1 MSNPSGSK
9 SPYLLLS
16 ALLVSEALFVTGYG
30 LQLMLLPIRGGME
43 GFSAVDLGLLG
54 SSYYLG
60 FVAGCLLT
68 PVLLSR
74 VGHTRT
80 FAALVS
86 ITAAVSI
93 CYPMLAQPQFWAL
106 LRFITGIC
114 LAGLYLIIESW
125 INDRATS
132 STRGTMIS
140 IYVALNYIATAVGQM
155 MITLYDASSFMLF
168 SVASIVISSAVVP
181 LALSQSPAP
190 QPPSLVR
197 LRPLHLF
204 KLSPAGTTAIFL
216 TGMAIGALWSLGP
229 VFALSKTGDLAS
241 AAQFMSAVVIGGALA
256 QWPLGKLSDHFD
268 RRHVLIGITLAATV
282 ASVTVALLPQLSG
295 GWLIFAALFGATVLP
310 SYAVASAHVFDVA
323 DRSEYVQV
331 SGGLLLLYG
340 VGSAMG
346 PMLAAVA
353 IQWFGLAALA
363 AFVAVVQLAIVTFV
377 VVRMRLNKLQVVTD
391 KQAFD
396 MTTAAPVVPAGFGA
410 PSSGERFDA
419 RADD

>member
-1 MSNPSGSK
+1 MSIPAGSK

-16 ALLVSEALFVTGYG
+16 ALLASEVLFVAGYG

-43 GFSAVDLGLLG
+43 GFSAIDLGLIG

-68 PVLLSR
+68 PLLLSR

-86 ITAAVSI
+86 ITAAVSL
-93 CYPMLAQPQFWAL
+93 CYPLLAQPQFWAL
-106 LRFITGIC
+106 LRFITGVC
-114 LAGLYLIIESW
+114 LAGLYLIVESW
-125 INDRATS
+125 INDRATT

-155 MITLYDASSFMLF
+155 MVTLYDTSSFVLF

-181 LALSQSPAP
+181 LALSRSPEP
-190 QPPSLVR
+190 QPPTMVR
-197 LRPLHLF
+197 LRPLRLF

-216 TGMAIGALWSLGP
+216 LGVAIGALWALGP
-229 VFALSKTGDLAS
+229 VFALAKTGDLGS
-241 AAQFMSAVVIGGALA
+241 AAQFMSAVVLGGAVA

-268 RRHVLIGITLAATV
+268 RRHVLIGIALAATIASMAV
-282 ASVTVALLPQLSG
+282 AMLPHLNG
-295 GWLIFAALFGATVLP
+295 GWLIFAVLFGATVLP
-310 SYAVASAHVFDVA
+310 GYAVASAHVFDVA
-323 DRSEYVQV
+323 DRREYVQV

-340 VGSAMG
+340 VGSTLG
-346 PMLAAVA
+346 P
-353 IQWFGLAALA
+353 FLAALA
-363 AFVAVVQLAIVTFV
+363 VEWFGPAALAVFVAIAQLGIVTFV
-377 VVRMRLNKLQVVTD
+377 VVRMRLRKLQVVAE

-396 MTTAAPVVPAGFGA
+396 VTSAAPVAPAGRPTA
-410 PSSGERFDA
+410 N
-419 RADD
+419 

>member
-1 MSNPSGSK
+1 MSSPSDSK

-16 ALLVSEALFVTGYG
+16 ALLISEVLFVAGYG

-43 GFSAVDLGLLG
+43 GFSALDLGLLG
-54 SSYYLG
+54 SGYYLG

-68 PVLLSR
+68 PLLLSR

-86 ITAAVSI
+86 ITAAVSL

-140 IYVALNYIATAVGQM
+140 IYVALNYVATAVGQM
-155 MITLYDASSFMLF
+155 MVTLYDTSSFMLF
-168 SVASIVISSAVVP
+168 SVAAIVISSATVP
-181 LALSQSPAP
+181 LALSRSPAP
-190 QPPSLVR
+190 QPPKLVR

-204 KLSPAGTTAIFL
+204 RLSPAGTTAIFL
-216 TGMAIGALWSLGP
+216 LGLATSALWALGP
-229 VFALSKTGDLAS
+229 VFALAKTGDLTS
-241 AAQFMSAVVIGGALA
+241 AAQFMSAVVVGGALA
-256 QWPLGKLSDHFD
+256 QWPLGKLSDRFD
-268 RRHVLIGITLAATV
+268 RRHVLIGITLAASI
-282 ASVTVALLPQLSG
+282 AGLGISVLPLLAGPGLV
-295 GWLIFAALFGATVLP
+295 FAALFGATVLP

-340 VGSAMG
+340 VGSTLGPSAAAMI
-346 PMLAAVA
+346 ME
-353 IQWFGLAALA
+353 WFGPSSLAVFIALA
-363 AFVAVVQLAIVTFV
+363 QLGIVAFVAA
-377 VVRMRLNKLQVVTD
+377 RMWLNKAQVVGAKRT
-391 KQAFD
+391 FD
-396 MTTAAPVVPAGFGA
+396 ATAATPVGLFNRKP
-410 PSSGERFDA
+410 
-419 RADD
+419 

>member
-1 MSNPSGSK
+1 MSNPADAK

-16 ALLVSEALFVTGYG
+16 ALLISEVLFVAGYG

-43 GFSAVDLGLLG
+43 GFSAIDLGLMG

-68 PVLLSR
+68 PLLLSR

-86 ITAAVSI
+86 ITAAVSL

-155 MITLYDASSFMLF
+155 MVTLHDTSSFMLF
-168 SVASIVISSAVVP
+168 SIASIVISSAVVP
-181 LALSQSPAP
+181 LALSRSPAP
-190 QPPSLVR
+190 EPPTLVR
-197 LRPLHLF
+197 LRPLRLF

-216 TGMAIGALWSLGP
+216 LGMAIGAVWALGP
-229 VFALSKTGDLAS
+229 VFALAKTGDLAS
-241 AAQFMSAVVIGGALA
+241 AAQFMSAVVLGGAIA

-268 RRHVLIGITLAATV
+268 RRHVLIGIALAASI
-282 ASVTVALLPQLSG
+282 ASVAVAMPPHLDG
-295 GWLIFAALFGATVLP
+295 GWLIFAVLFGATILP
-310 SYAVASAHVFDVA
+310 GYAVASAHVFDVA

-340 VGSAMG
+340 VGSTLG
-346 PMLAAVA
+346 P
-353 IQWFGLAALA
+353 FLAALA
-363 AFVAVVQLAIVTFV
+363 IEWFGPAALAVFVALAQLGIVTFV
-377 VVRMRLNKLQVVTD
+377 VVRMRLNMLQVVSD
-391 KQAFD
+391 KQAYD
-396 MTTAAPVVPAGFGA
+396 MLTAAPVAPAGGQTV
-410 PSSGERFDA
+410 S
-419 RADD
+419 

>member
-1 MSNPSGSK
+1 MSGPSDSK

-16 ALLVSEALFVTGYG
+16 ALLISEVLFVAGYG

-43 GFSAVDLGLLG
+43 GFSAIDLGLLG

-68 PVLLSR
+68 PLLLSR

-86 ITAAVSI
+86 ITAAVSL

-155 MITLYDASSFMLF
+155 MVTLYDTSSFMLF
-168 SVASIVISSAVVP
+168 SIASIVISSAVVP
-181 LALSQSPAP
+181 LALSRSPAP
-190 QPPSLVR
+190 QPPTLVR
-197 LRPLHLF
+197 LRPLRLF

-216 TGMAIGALWSLGP
+216 LGLAIGAVWALGP
-229 VFALSKTGDLAS
+229 VFALAKTGDLAS
-241 AAQFMSAVVIGGALA
+241 AAQFMSAVVLGGAIA

-268 RRHVLIGITLAATV
+268 RRHVLIGITLAASIASMTV
-282 ASVTVALLPQLSG
+282 AILPHLNG
-295 GWLIFAALFGATVLP
+295 GWLIFAALFGATILP
-310 SYAVASAHVFDVA
+310 GYAVASAHVFDVA

-331 SGGLLLLYG
+331 SAGLLLLYG
-340 VGSAMG
+340 VGSTLG
-346 PMLAAVA
+346 P
-353 IQWFGLAALA
+353 FLAALA
-363 AFVAVVQLAIVTFV
+363 VEWFGPAALAIFVALAQLAITAFV
-377 VVRMRLNKLQVVTD
+377 VVRMRLNKLQVVAE

-396 MTTAAPVVPAGFGA
+396 LTTAAPVAPAGGHVA
-410 PSSGERFDA
+410 S
-419 RADD
+419 

>member
-1 MSNPSGSK
+1 MSNPSDAK

-16 ALLVSEALFVTGYG
+16 ALLISEVLFVTGYG

-43 GFSAVDLGLLG
+43 GFSAIDLGLLG

-68 PVLLSR
+68 PLLLSR

-86 ITAAVSI
+86 ITAAVSL

-140 IYVALNYIATAVGQM
+140 IYVALNYVATAVGQM
-155 MITLYDASSFMLF
+155 MVTLYDTSSFMLF
-168 SVASIVISSAVVP
+168 SVASIVISSAAVP
-181 LALSQSPAP
+181 LALSRSPAP
-190 QPPSLVR
+190 QPPKLVR

-216 TGMAIGALWSLGP
+216 LGLATSALWALGP
-229 VFALSKTGDLAS
+229 VFALAKTGDLAS
-241 AAQFMSAVVIGGALA
+241 AAQFMSAVVAGGALA
-256 QWPLGKLSDHFD
+256 QWPLGKLSDRFD
-268 RRHVLIGITLAATV
+268 RRHVLIGITLAASI
-282 ASVTVALLPQLSG
+282 ACVTVAILPQLG
-295 GWLIFAALFGATVLP
+295 GPWLIVAALFGATILP

-340 VGSAMG
+340 IGSTLG
-346 PMLAAVA
+346 PSLAAVA
-353 IQWFGLAALA
+353 VEWFGPSSLAVFIALVQLTIV
-363 AFVAVVQLAIVTFV
+363 AFVVA
-377 VVRMRLNKLQVVTD
+377 RMRLNKAQVVEAKRT
-391 KQAFD
+391 FD
-396 MTTAAPVVPAGFGA
+396 ATAAAPVGLFSRKP
-410 PSSGERFDA
+410 
-419 RADD
+419 

>member
-1 MSNPSGSK
+1 MSHSSDAK

-16 ALLVSEALFVTGYG
+16 ALLISEVLFVTGYG

-43 GFSAVDLGLLG
+43 GFSAIDLGLMG

-68 PVLLSR
+68 PLLLSR

-86 ITAAVSI
+86 ITAAVSL

-106 LRFITGIC
+106 LRFITGMC

-155 MITLYDASSFMLF
+155 MVTLYDAASFMLF

-181 LALSQSPAP
+181 LALSRSPAP
-190 QPPSLVR
+190 QPPTLVR
-197 LRPLHLF
+197 LRPLRLF
-204 KLSPAGTTAIFL
+204 TLSPAGTTAIFL
-216 TGMAIGALWSLGP
+216 LGVAIGALWALGP
-229 VFALSKTGDLAS
+229 VFALAKTGDLAS
-241 AAQFMSAVVIGGALA
+241 AAQFMSAVVLGGAVA
-256 QWPLGKLSDHFD
+256 QWPIGKLSDRFD
-268 RRHVLIGITLAATV
+268 RRHVLIGITLAASIACLAV
-282 ASVTVALLPQLSG
+282 AILPNLSG
-295 GWLIFAALFGATVLP
+295 GWLLFAALFGATVLP

-331 SGGLLLLYG
+331 SAGLLLLYG
-340 VGSAMG
+340 VGSTLG
-346 PMLAAVA
+346 P
-353 IQWFGLAALA
+353 FLAALA
-363 AFVAVVQLAIVTFV
+363 VEWFGPAALAVFVALAQLAIFSFIVI
-377 VVRMRLNKLQVVTD
+377 RMRLNKLQVVAE

-396 MTTAAPVVPAGFGA
+396 MTTAAPVAPAGRHA
-410 PSSGERFDA
+410 PN
-419 RADD
+419 

>member
-1 MSNPSGSK
+1 LSSLSDAK

-16 ALLVSEALFVTGYG
+16 ALLVSEVLFVTGYG
-30 LQLMLLPIRGGME
+30 LQMMLLPIRGGME
-43 GFSAVDLGLLG
+43 GFSAIDLGLLG

-68 PVLLSR
+68 PLLLSR

-86 ITAAVSI
+86 ITAAVSL
-93 CYPMLAQPQFWAL
+93 CYPMLAQPEFWAL

-125 INDRATS
+125 INDRATA

-140 IYVALNYIATAVGQM
+140 IYVALNYVATALGQM
-155 MITLYDASSFMLF
+155 MVTLYDTSSFMLF

-181 LALSQSPAP
+181 LALSRSPAP
-190 QPPSLVR
+190 QPPKLVR

-216 TGMAIGALWSLGP
+216 LGMAIGALWALGP
-229 VFALSKTGDLAS
+229 VFALAKTGDLAS

-256 QWPLGKLSDHFD
+256 QWPLGKLSDRFD
-268 RRHVLIGITLAATV
+268 RRHVLVGITLAASIACV
-282 ASVTVALLPQLSG
+282 AVATLPQLG
-295 GWLIFAALFGATVLP
+295 GLGLIVAALFGATVLP

-340 VGSAMG
+340 VGSTLG
-346 PMLAAVA
+346 PSLAAVA
-353 IQWFGLAALA
+353 MEWFGPSSLAVFIAL
-363 AFVAVVQLAIVTFV
+363 VQLAIVAFV
-377 VVRMRLNKLQVVTD
+377 VVRMRLNKAQVVEAKRT
-391 KQAFD
+391 FD
-396 MTTAAPVVPAGFGA
+396 VTAAAPAGLFSRK
-410 PSSGERFDA
+410 P
-419 RADD
+419 

>member
-1 MSNPSGSK
+1 MSSPSDSK

-16 ALLVSEALFVTGYG
+16 ALLISEVLFVAGYG

-43 GFSAVDLGLLG
+43 GFSAIDLGLMG

-68 PVLLSR
+68 PLLLSR

-86 ITAAVSI
+86 ITAAVSL

-140 IYVALNYIATAVGQM
+140 IYVALNYIATALGQM
-155 MITLYDASSFMLF
+155 MVTLYDTSSFMLF

-181 LALSQSPAP
+181 LALSSAPAP
-190 QPPSLVR
+190 QPPTLVR
-197 LRPLHLF
+197 LRPLRLF
-204 KLSPAGTTAIFL
+204 KLSPVGTTAIFL
-216 TGMAIGALWSLGP
+216 LGMAIGALWALGP

-241 AAQFMSAVVIGGALA
+241 AAQFMSVVVLGGAIA

-268 RRHVLIGITLAATV
+268 RRHVLIGISLAASIASMAV
-282 ASVTVALLPQLSG
+282 AMLPHLDG
-295 GWLIFAALFGATVLP
+295 GWLIFAVLFGATVLP
-310 SYAVASAHVFDVA
+310 GYAVASAHVFDVA

-340 VGSAMG
+340 VGSTLG
-346 PMLAAVA
+346 P
-353 IQWFGLAALA
+353 FLAALA
-363 AFVAVVQLAIVTFV
+363 VEWFGPAALAVFVALAQLGIVVFV
-377 VVRMRLNKLQVVTD
+377 VVRMRLNMLQVVED
-391 KQAFD
+391 KQAYD
-396 MTTAAPVVPAGFGA
+396 MLTAAPVAPAG
-410 PSSGERFDA
+410 SQTVT
-419 RADD
+419 

>member
-1 MSNPSGSK
+1 LSNPADAK

-16 ALLVSEALFVTGYG
+16 ALLISEVLFVAGYG

-43 GFSAVDLGLLG
+43 GFSAIDLGLMG

-68 PVLLSR
+68 PLLLSR

-86 ITAAVSI
+86 ITAAVSL

-155 MITLYDASSFMLF
+155 MVTLHDTSSFMLF
-168 SVASIVISSAVVP
+168 SIASIVISSAVVP
-181 LALSQSPAP
+181 LALSRSPAP
-190 QPPSLVR
+190 EPPTLVR
-197 LRPLHLF
+197 LRPLRLF

-216 TGMAIGALWSLGP
+216 LGMAIGAVWALGP
-229 VFALSKTGDLAS
+229 VFALAKTGDLAS
-241 AAQFMSAVVIGGALA
+241 AAQFMSAVVLGGAIA

-268 RRHVLIGITLAATV
+268 RRHVLIGIALAASI
-282 ASVTVALLPQLSG
+282 ASVAVAMLPHLDG
-295 GWLIFAALFGATVLP
+295 GWLIFAVLFGATILP
-310 SYAVASAHVFDVA
+310 GYAVASAHVFDVA

-340 VGSAMG
+340 VGSTLG
-346 PMLAAVA
+346 P
-353 IQWFGLAALA
+353 FLAALA
-363 AFVAVVQLAIVTFV
+363 IEWFGPAALAVFVALAQLGIVTFV
-377 VVRMRLNKLQVVTD
+377 VVRMRLNMLQVVSD
-391 KQAFD
+391 KQAYD
-396 MTTAAPVVPAGFGA
+396 MLTAAPVAPAGGQTV
-410 PSSGERFDA
+410 S
-419 RADD
+419 